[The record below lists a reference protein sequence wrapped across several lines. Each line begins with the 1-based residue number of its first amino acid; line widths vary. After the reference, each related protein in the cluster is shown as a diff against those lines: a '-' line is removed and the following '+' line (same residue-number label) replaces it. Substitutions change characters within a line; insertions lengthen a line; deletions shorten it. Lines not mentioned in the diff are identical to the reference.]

1 MLISLNYLIGGNL
14 LIYFVK
20 LVINPLGLLFASM
33 MVMNSISFIMLV
45 ILLIKLEETTQW
57 LRKNS
62 FKLSSL
68 VIN

>member
-1 MLISLNYLIGGNL
+1 
-14 LIYFVK
+14 
-20 LVINPLGLLFASM
+20 